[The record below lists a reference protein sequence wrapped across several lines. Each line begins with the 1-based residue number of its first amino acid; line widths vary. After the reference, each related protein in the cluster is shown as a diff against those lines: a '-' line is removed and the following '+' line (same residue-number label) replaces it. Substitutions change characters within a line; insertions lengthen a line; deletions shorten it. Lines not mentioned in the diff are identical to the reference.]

1 MKDSILT
8 TSQLGL
14 KCKSKKKLYQLM
26 VTDVNVYMPPIK
38 LSNCEYVAGVIE
50 NGIKVNINIYQ

>member
-1 MKDSILT
+1 MEDSILT

-14 KCKSKKKLYQLM
+14 KCKSKKELYQLM
-26 VTDVNVYMPPIK
+26 VTEANVYISPIK

-50 NGIKVNINIYQ
+50 GIIKVNINICN